1 MLGPAGKTK
10 NDVTTG
16 EGMPIVKDASSNR
29 IAKRPKVSIG
39 VGQHSVESVVWKV
52 LSRLNNR
59 CSRELGVL
67 RYGVRVD
74 TKEA

>member
-16 EGMPIVKDASSNR
+16 EGMPIVKGCFQQSNCQT
-29 IAKRPKVSIG
+29 PKGIHR
-39 VGQHSVESVVWKV
+39 VGQHNVASVVWKV
-52 LSRLNNR
+52 LPAENR
-59 CSRELGVL
+59 CSRELGAL
-67 RYGVRVD
+67 RYGVRLD